1 MRRGAKKNANQ
12 HNTRHENGVV
22 APGKRI
28 SKQKSNGQ
36 LNGSADGK
44 LKEVTPPLSTAAT
57 TAFSSTSQ
65 PGSHTLSSTANGN
78 DTATHGT
85 HVPGLKQEQNK
96 SLTETISDELDGLDG
111 SVGFVGKM
119 SEQNYRRI
127 DVNYAKSTSS
137 NDGGAIQFAMTV
149 LKSCPLRDTLSIL
162 IFLLS
167 LPPTVLSLTNA
178 IFALLTFVP
187 PVGSFSSFQ
196 LSDITSSFSPGSPSF
211 TVIVLLDVLAV
222 LVWLMIP
229 WYPMQAILLECAQ
242 ATVATTLGGG
252 YTNRPGVSDNTL
264 LCVMI
269 VFATHLGRYKTV
281 ALRILSNSW
290 LRKWL
295 PVVETFDQPSM
306 TESYLVNPD
315 RSWLDTFKVWIA
327 IHILCQGVTR
337 TIRRFVY
344 SSMTTTSSLSVSR
357 NLDLDFAGSPQAIS
371 DSTEQIHNPPNSPM
385 ALKSKSSL
393 QNLREAREKVSSGK
407 RRRKQANYVRSHQP
421 LWAAFAATK
430 ATIMREYEQS
440 QAKSDASGSN
450 ATDSQN
456 FGSAP
461 FASSENRIWITILQA
476 SSFFFDTGPI
486 SSGDHGEYEST
497 SSAESDGDGTDGS
510 APFFVRING
519 ADWASVKIIAVPG
532 SEDEMCRPH
541 WAGEV
546 YGLSAANTY
555 QVSFTRCEDGMV
567 LHSEII
573 ATPSS
578 PAVEQ
583 GKRA

>member
-28 SKQKSNGQ
+28 SRNGH
-36 LNGSADGK
+36 LNGSVDGK
-44 LKEVTPPLSTAAT
+44 TKEVIVSATPPD
-57 TAFSSTSQ
+57 
-65 PGSHTLSSTANGN
+65 SHPPFLASGN
-78 DTATHGT
+78 DAAASGT
-85 HVPGLKQEQNK
+85 YGTGLKQEQNK
-96 SLTETISDELDGLDG
+96 SLTEAISEELDGLD
-111 SVGFVGKM
+111 VRM
-119 SEQNYRRI
+119 EQNHRRI
-127 DVNYAKSTSS
+127 DVNYAKSASTH
-137 NDGGAIQFAMTV
+137 DGGAIQFAMTV
-149 LKSCPLRDTLSIL
+149 LRSCPLRDTLSIL

-211 TVIVLLDVLAV
+211 TVIVVLDVLAV
-222 LVWLMIP
+222 LFWLMVP
-229 WYPMQAILLECAQ
+229 WYPVQAILLECAQ

-281 ALRILSNSW
+281 ALRVLSNSV
-290 LRKWL
+290 LRKWV
-295 PVVETFDQPSM
+295 PVVESFDLGSG
-306 TESYLVNPD
+306 TESYLVSSN
-315 RSWLDTFKVWIA
+315 RSWLETFKVWIA
-327 IHILCQGVTR
+327 LHILCQGVTR
-337 TIRRFVY
+337 TIRRFIY
-344 SSMTTTSSLSVSR
+344 SSMTVKAPDVDT
-357 NLDLDFAGSPQAIS
+357 DLAEQPQ
-371 DSTEQIHNPPNSPM
+371 SPM
-385 ALKSKSSL
+385 LKSKSSL
-393 QNLREAREKVSSGK
+393 QNLREVREKISSGK

-430 ATIMREYEQS
+430 ATVMREYEQS

-461 FASSENRIWITILQA
+461 FASDENAVWITILQA
-476 SSFFFDTGPI
+476 SSFFFDTGPL
-486 SSGDHGEYEST
+486 SCDCNEDY
-497 SSAESDGDGTDGS
+497 
-510 APFFVRING
+510 PFYVRING
-519 ADWASVKIIAVPG
+519 ASWASVRILAVPG
-532 SEDEMCRPH
+532 SEDAEGRLR
-541 WAGEV
+541 WTGEV

-555 QVSFTRCEDGMV
+555 QVSFANCEDGTV
-567 LHSEII
+567 IHSEVV

-578 PAVEQ
+578 PIAEQ
-583 GKRA
+583 GRPSCRQSLL